1 MVYGFVKQAG
11 GHITIYSEVGH
22 GTTFNLYLPRGG
34 NGLAT
39 HVVTD
44 RDAQAAFK
52 SNGVVLVVEDDP
64 GVRELTVARLKAI
77 GYEVV
82 EAADG
87 RRASEVL
94 KSPQRVDLVFT
105 DLVMPGGLSGRDV
118 ALLAREVRPDIKVL
132 LTSGYA
138 EDLVIDDQPGLAQL
152 KILRK
157 PYRQAELVAAL
168 REVFAKPGAAS

>member
-22 GTTFNLYLPRGG
+22 GTTFNLYLPRGRKDLSPNIAPDH
-34 NGLAT
+34 NGRAPF
-39 HVVTD
+39 
-44 RDAQAAFK
+44 Q

-87 RRASEVL
+87 RVASDVL

-118 ALLAREVRPDIKVL
+118 ALLAREVRPGIKVL

-157 PYRQAELVAAL
+157 PYRQADLVAAL
-168 REVFAKPGAAS
+168 REIFVE